1 MLFEYLKAITCTKK
15 DNLPLEEYVPYLI
28 NRWLTFGITGSTT
41 ALNETVNCLGN
52 LDKSLHFKLLLS
64 LFPKHNRF
72 PKFQYIKKIK
82 KENITDDTDVK
93 LLSQSLELS
102 TKEINELIKTVE
114 LFNKTE

>member
-72 PKFQYIKKIK
+72 PKFQYNKQIK
-82 KENITDDTDVK
+82 KENITDDTDIK